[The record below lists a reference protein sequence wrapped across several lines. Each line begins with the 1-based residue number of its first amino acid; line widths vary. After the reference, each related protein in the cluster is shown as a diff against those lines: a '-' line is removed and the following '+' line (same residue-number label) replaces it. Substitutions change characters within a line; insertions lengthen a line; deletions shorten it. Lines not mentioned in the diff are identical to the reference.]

1 MRPEITTLPNGLRV
15 VTHAMPHL
23 ETVSLGV
30 WVGVGA
36 RHESLPEHGISHLLE
51 HMAFK
56 GTSGRTARRIA
67 EAIEEVGGEINAA
80 TGLESTAYY
89 ARALKGD
96 DGVAIELIADILQ
109 NSLFADVDLER
120 ERDVI
125 LQEIASISDS
135 PEEIAFDFVQEA
147 AFPDQPA
154 GRPIIGTPASVTA
167 ISSSDLRVFL
177 DCHYRAPSTVLAAA
191 GAVSHDR
198 IVRHAEAQF
207 GRLRSDAKNSVEPAI
222 YRGGVRASSKP
233 FEQSHLVMGFA
244 GPAYVDPEFFTAQ
257 VLSGV
262 LGGGMSSRLFQEVRE
277 QRGLCYSIHSSAW
290 ALSDSGMFAIH
301 AATGPDQMSELIEVT
316 VQELARIAA
325 TAPSEAEVER
335 AKAQLKAGLL
345 MSLESSSARSEQMAR
360 HLLALDRLMPPEE
373 LIDRVDAVT
382 PAAARALAE
391 RMQERAPP
399 SVAVVGAGRRSR
411 HLAEKAARLSRA

>member
-36 RHESLPEHGISHLLE
+36 RHERLREHGISHLLE

-56 GTSGRTARRIA
+56 GTELRTARRIA

-80 TGLESTAYY
+80 TSLEATAYY

-109 NSLFADVDLER
+109 NSLFAEDDLER

-135 PEEIAFDFVQEA
+135 PEEIAFDFAQEA

-154 GRPIIGTPASVTA
+154 GRPIIGTPASVRA

-177 DCHYRAPSTVLAAA
+177 DSHYRAPSMVLTVA

-207 GRLRSDAKNSVEPAI
+207 GRLRSDGKNRVEPAI
-222 YRGGVRASSKP
+222 YSGGVRASSKP

-244 GPAYVDPEFFTAQ
+244 GPAYNDPEFFTAQ

-262 LGGGMSSRLFQEVRE
+262 LGGGMSSRLFQEARE

-301 AATGPDQMSELIEVT
+301 AATGPDQMGDLIEVT
-316 VQELARIAA
+316 VQELAKVAA
-325 TAPSEAEVER
+325 TAPYEAEVAR

-345 MSLESSSARSEQMAR
+345 MSLESSAARSEQMAR
-360 HLLALDRLMPPEE
+360 HLLVLDRLMPPEE
-373 LIDRVDAVT
+373 LIERVDAVT

-391 RMQERAPP
+391 CMLERAPP

-411 HLAEKAARLSRA
+411 QLAEKAARLSRA